1 MNRPIE
7 NQQTRSPEDD
17 RLVDRLVD
25 GELPDA
31 ERRDLLLRFER
42 EPDGWRRCALAFLEA
57 QNWRQAFDP
66 LMASDVP
73 RPIDVPLGG
82 VAGAE
87 SSKPRHPLQLPRSWR
102 AVGRLT
108 GLAAGLAAAFALG
121 WSFHSRPEEPV
132 TYESANQQAISSES
146 PQSAPVKFAT
156 GPAKPKSTELALLD
170 PLIKG
175 WEQQGYSVE
184 TQQRLV
190 PVESKEGRKLN
201 VPVQEIRL
209 RYTRNHT
216 Y

>member
-25 GELPDA
+25 GELADA
-31 ERRDLLLRFER
+31 ERRELLLRFER

-57 QNWRQAFDP
+57 QNGRQAFGP

-73 RPIDVPLGG
+73 RPIDVPLGR

-87 SSKPRHPLQLPRSWR
+87 SSKPRHRMQSQRPWR
-102 AVGRLT
+102 AVVRLT

-121 WSFHSRPEEPV
+121 WSFHSRPEEPAPHV
-132 TYESANQQAISSES
+132 SSNQQAISSES
-146 PQSAPVKFAT
+146 PQAAPVELAT
-156 GPAKPKSTELALLD
+156 GAAKPKSAELALLD
-170 PLIKG
+170 PLIKE

-190 PVESKEGRKLN
+190 PVESKDGRKLN
-201 VPVQEIRL
+201 LPVQEVRL